1 MINRRGIDTGMSKD
15 SAVVPAIIGNSL
27 ICLQL
32 SDRLKDRGINVQPI
46 LYPAV
51 EESAARLRFFLCCTH
66 TDAQLEKTADTVR
79 EELTRLQ
86 REQENDAVA

>member
-1 MINRRGIDTGMSKD
+1 MSRD

-32 SDRLKDRGINVQPI
+32 SDRLKDRGVNVQPI

-51 EESAARLRFFLCCTH
+51 EESAARLRFFLCSTH
-66 TDAQLEKTADTVR
+66 TDAQLEKTADILR

-86 REQENDAVA
+86 REQENEAVA